1 MLVPLQPQGTCLE
14 GEGSTLNLPLTRH
27 SHKALELAKVH
38 SLEEG
43 LVEAITVLIKG
54 LDQLRE

>member
-1 MLVPLQPQGTCLE
+1 MLVPLQLQGTCLE
-14 GEGSTLNLPLTRH
+14 GEGSTLNVPLTRH
-27 SHKALELAKVH
+27 SHKSLELAKVH

-43 LVEAITVLIKG
+43 PVEVITVLIEG